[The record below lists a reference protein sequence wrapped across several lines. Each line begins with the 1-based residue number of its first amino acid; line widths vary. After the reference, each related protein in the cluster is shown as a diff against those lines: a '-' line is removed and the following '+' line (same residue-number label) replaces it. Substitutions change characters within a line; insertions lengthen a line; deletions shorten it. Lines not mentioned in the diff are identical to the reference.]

1 MEGRLNPA
9 GGLAMQHVALSSF
22 DKERCG
28 PFFDRLTD
36 YFHQHH
42 HSEEGDAEGY
52 EELLYRVR
60 RPYTTQMLDMIDAW
74 MGLEERDWR
83 EETQRE
89 IMLALYAIRYPDTL
103 LIESFTENARADL
116 SRLSA
121 YLHFTNHT
129 YAIWD
134 EDTRRGLVKLGIE
147 IPSTEVADP
156 FVYGAYVSA
165 IELLKDVAPFTCFL
179 EHDVPRQRLFQA
191 ALAAYGRE

>member
-1 MEGRLNPA
+1 
-9 GGLAMQHVALSSF
+9 MQHVVLSSF
-22 DKERCG
+22 DKERCS
-28 PFFDRLTD
+28 PFFDTLTD

-42 HSEEGDAEGY
+42 HSEQGNAEGY
-52 EELLYRVR
+52 EELLYMVR
-60 RPYTTQMLDMIDAW
+60 RPYTPEMLDMIDAW
-74 MGLEERDWR
+74 MGLDKRDWR

-89 IMLALYAIRYPDTL
+89 VMLALYAIRYPDTL
-103 LIESFTENARADL
+103 LLESFTDKARSDL
-116 SRLSA
+116 RRLSA
-121 YLHFTNHT
+121 YLPFTNHP

-134 EDTRRGLVKLGIE
+134 EDTRMGLAKLGIE
-147 IPSTEVADP
+147 IPSTESVDP